1 MRPRDA
7 RTGRGVDRTA
17 APATGLGAT
26 YKCTPAGPTGVHET
40 RFTAVAV
47 VVAAVAP
54 IVTLLGV
61 FALGAPLAFRGSIA
75 VSALVLLVFA
85 GENLR
90 SVGATGAPSFPSA
103 VVATVLGL
111 WLTVAPLIYDAGF
124 APTALTQFAGL
135 LAAAFSGH
143 TALDAVAAMA
153 TGRTADTADP
163 SLDPDDYGDV
173 TAPYGEE

>member
-1 MRPRDA
+1 MH
-7 RTGRGVDRTA
+7 G
-17 APATGLGAT
+17 
-26 YKCTPAGPTGVHET
+26 T

-47 VVAAVAP
+47 VVAALAP
-54 IVTLLGV
+54 VVTLLGV
-61 FALGAPLAFRGSIA
+61 FAFGAPLAFRGSIA
-75 VSALVLLVFA
+75 VSAFVLLIFA
-85 GENLR
+85 ADNLR
-90 SVGATGAPSFPSA
+90 TVGTTGAPSFASA

-153 TGRTADTADP
+153 TGRTGADAGAGESIDP
-163 SLDPDDYGDV
+163 GNYADV
-173 TAPYGEE
+173 TDPHGKE

>member
-1 MRPRDA
+1 MYA
-7 RTGRGVDRTA
+7 
-17 APATGLGAT
+17 
-26 YKCTPAGPTGVHET
+26 T

-54 IVTLLGV
+54 VVALVGV
-61 FALGAPLAFRGSIA
+61 FVFGAPLAFRGSIA

-85 GENLR
+85 VDNLR
-90 SVGATGAPSFPSA
+90 SVGETGVPSVASA

-111 WLTVAPLIYDAGF
+111 WLTAAPLVYDAGF

-143 TALDAVAAMA
+143 TALDALVAVA
-153 TGRTADTADP
+153 TGRVDGGEDP
-163 SLDPDDYGDV
+163 PFDPGEYGDV
-173 TAPYGEE
+173 TDPFGER